1 MNPNFVTQIGD
12 VVLLDND
19 ETFCIAKQ
27 VLHEDE
33 RFLIAKK
40 ITADIAGL
48 FDIENPNLKVFK
60 EIVENNEC
68 SFELIT
74 DKDLVK
80 ALFQEAFGK

>member
-19 ETFCIAKQ
+19 ETYCIAKQ
-27 VLHEDE
+27 IEHEGD
-33 RFLIAKK
+33 RYLLAKK

-68 SFELIT
+68 SMELVT
-74 DKDLVK
+74 DKNLVK
-80 ALFQEAFGK
+80 TLFQNIFGK